1 MLREM
6 FDARVGTGLE
16 KALRED
22 KEYMEIKEKTKQI
35 IDRVDEIELTS
46 YQWHVVDEALSA
58 SNERGSVYG
67 RVAYYQGFKDAV
79 NLLIESWQADNEKS
93 IGK

>member
-1 MLREM
+1 MLRKL
-6 FDARVGTGLE
+6 FDARVGTGIE

-22 KEYMEIKEKTKQI
+22 NEYMEVKEKTKQI
-35 IDRVDEIELTS
+35 IDRVDEIELTP

-67 RVAYYQGFKDAV
+67 RVAYCIGFSDAV
-79 NLLIESWQADNEKS
+79 NLPTESWQMQ
-93 IGK
+93 G